1 MRKSPL
7 ILRRRALLVEAPAS
21 AATDIAFILIIFFLV
36 CASVQ
41 PDTGRQQIIP
51 RSEEQED
58 KSKQSQNIEV
68 SISPG
73 AIVVNGNVVD
83 AEEVRAKLKT
93 LLAGR
98 EREADR
104 VVVVKSARAT
114 SYERW
119 IAVTEQ
125 IEEAGGT
132 ITLKLE
138 KQQEVIIN

>member
-1 MRKSPL
+1 MRQSNL
-7 ILRRRALLVEAPAS
+7 NLRRRSLLVEAPAS

-41 PDTGRQQIIP
+41 PDTGREQIIP
-51 RSEEQED
+51 RSEEQEE
-58 KSKQSQNIEV
+58 KSKQSRNIEV

-73 AIVVNGNVVD
+73 AVVVNGNVVE
-83 AEEVRAKLKT
+83 AEAVEAKLKS

-104 VVVVKSARAT
+104 VVVVKSASST

-119 IAVTEQ
+119 IGITEQ
-125 IEEAGGT
+125 IERAGGT
-132 ITLKLE
+132 VTLKME
-138 KQQEVIIN
+138 KEKEILID